1 MTSQLDNLTSQF
13 NILLNE
19 YQNISKQ
26 YTNLMNQ
33 KDISLTKIPNNAFIG
48 KNNLNVLADSN
59 VSNCETACSEN
70 TSCSGA
76 TFNTNL
82 KNCSLYSD
90 NGDIIPSEN
99 SVAIVKKAIYYS
111 NQLKELNSKM
121 SNLNNHMMTISNE
134 NYNQYH
140 QNKEVTAQQEVII
153 VNNNDI
159 LKKERGEIDI
169 MLKQFDT
176 LNAAYEDGN
185 IMVNAN
191 YLNYI
196 IFLFIV
202 LFLIVLLFTFSI
214 SGNQSGGGNRK
225 MNNSMVIL
233 LTIFVFT
240 FIVIF
245 FSYAK

>member
-33 KDISLTKIPNNAFIG
+33 KDSSLTQIPNNAFIG
-48 KNNLNVLADSN
+48 KNNLNVLADSD
-59 VSNCETACSEN
+59 VSKCETACSEN

-121 SNLNNHMMTISNE
+121 TNLNNQMMTISNE
-134 NYNQYH
+134 NYNH
-140 QNKEVTAQQEVII
+140 FNQNKQVITQQEVIM

-159 LKKERGEIDI
+159 LEKERAEIEI

-176 LNAAYEDGN
+176 LNAAYEDGA

-202 LFLIVLLFTFSI
+202 LFLIILLFTFSI
-214 SGNQSGGGNRK
+214 SGNQYGGGNK
-225 MNNSMVIL
+225 KINNSMVIL

-245 FSYAK
+245 SSYSK